1 MQIGLIYLFKN
12 NFMPY
17 HYSETIS
24 LQWHE
29 VDSSTQYLFLAFIRA
44 VFGGGIAT
52 ANVIEFL

>member
-1 MQIGLIYLFKN
+1 MQIELIYLFKN

-17 HYSETIS
+17 HSQTLS

-52 ANVIEFL
+52 ANVIEFH